1 MATVNNESGNVVL
14 EFVGTAVALFIPIAY
29 IAVATLQVATGFIE
43 VQNAA
48 KVGARVFVSSPNDQ
62 IARSQSLNAINSV
75 LKRYKTICMTIMCS
89 AIPCFVVDSFVTVEV
104 SKQIFLE
111 LPTFLGSHK
120 ISVSGSQTEVVQE
133 SR

>member
-1 MATVNNESGNVVL
+1 MAKVNNDSGNVVL

-29 IAVATLQVATGFIE
+29 IAVATLQIASGFIE

-48 KVGARVFVSSPNDQ
+48 RAGARVFVSSPNEQ
-62 IARSQSLNAINSV
+62 TARSQSFNAINSII
-75 LKRYKTICMTIMCS
+75 KSDQTISMKIMCS
-89 AIPCFVVDSFVTVEV
+89 ANPCLVVDSFVTVEV